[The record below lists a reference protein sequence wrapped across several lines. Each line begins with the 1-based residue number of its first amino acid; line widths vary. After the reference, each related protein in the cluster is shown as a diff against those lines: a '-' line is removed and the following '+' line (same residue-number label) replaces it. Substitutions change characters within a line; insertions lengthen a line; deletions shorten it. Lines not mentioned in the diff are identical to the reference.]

1 MGRLKVA
8 LAALAVLVHAGQ
20 SAKRPFLC
28 SEYDDDSEYSASSC
42 HRYDGDTCDAQCWKN
57 STCDVLCGGGNTSCA
72 DGGGAV
78 CALKRLA
85 DIDATCASLESLA
98 AGDGSAPTSSR
109 RALRAEAPEHHAP
122 STGGLGCDNH
132 AYCEF
137 CVGFASCEYLIEHHA
152 DYVQTTNSGF
162 GPIALQLLRNMSAI
176 CANRS
181 ASLGEYADADDYGIW
196 GQSAG
201 PGLDA
206 TGVGRARTAAA
217 SYYGSSPVAVLAA
230 ALVLF
235 GAALVHRR
243 RMRAVYRYGDL
254 G

>member
-1 MGRLKVA
+1 MKRRTIA
-8 LAALAVLVHAGQ
+8 LLAVLCHAGQ

-42 HRYDGDTCDAQCWKN
+42 HKYDGDTCDAQCWKN
-57 STCDVLCGGGNTSCA
+57 TTCDVLCGDGNTSCA

-78 CALKRLA
+78 CAMKRLA
-85 DIDATCASLESLA
+85 NIDATCASLKSLA

-109 RALRAEAPEHHAP
+109 RELRAENRAP

-137 CVGFASCEYLIEHHA
+137 CVGYASCEYLIEHHA
-152 DYVQTTNSGF
+152 DFVVTTNSGF

-181 ASLGEYADADDYGIW
+181 AELGEYAHADDYGIW
-196 GQSAG
+196 GESAG
-201 PGLDA
+201 PGLVA
-206 TGVGRARTAAA
+206 SVAGRARAAA
-217 SYYGSSPVAVLAA
+217 TSYFGSSPVAVPAA

-243 RMRAVYRYGDL
+243 RMRDVYRYREL